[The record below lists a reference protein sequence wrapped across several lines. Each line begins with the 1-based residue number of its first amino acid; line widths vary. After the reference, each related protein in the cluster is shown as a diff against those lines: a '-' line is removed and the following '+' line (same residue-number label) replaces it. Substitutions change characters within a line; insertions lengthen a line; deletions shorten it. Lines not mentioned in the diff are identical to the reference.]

1 VYFPSLMLMAL
12 HEERVQGAERRAWHP
27 AWRWLGR
34 GRARR
39 RPALSARAGADAGQA
54 GLLAAGARS

>member
-12 HEERVQGAERRAWHP
+12 HEERVAGVERRARQP
-27 AWRWLGR
+27 AWRWPGH

-39 RPALSARAGADAGQA
+39 RLELTARTRAGADQA
-54 GLLAAGARS
+54 DFLAAGARS

>member
-1 VYFPSLMLMAL
+1 MYFPSLMLMAL
-12 HEERVQGAERRAWHP
+12 HEERVLRVERRAGHA

-34 GRARR
+34 GRVRR
-39 RPALSARAGADAGQA
+39 RLEPNASPRADAGQA

>member
-1 VYFPSLMLMAL
+1 MYIPSVMLMAL
-12 HEERVQGAERRAWHP
+12 HEERVRDAERRAVHP

-39 RPALSARAGADAGQA
+39 RLALSARTRAGAGQA
-54 GLLAAGARS
+54 GLLAAGAKS

>member
-12 HEERVQGAERRAWHP
+12 HEERVQGVERRAWQP
-27 AWRWLGR
+27 VWRWL

-39 RPALSARAGADAGQA
+39 RPALSARTGAGASQA
-54 GLLAAGARS
+54 GLLACGARS

>member
-12 HEERVQGAERRAWHP
+12 HDERVLGVERRALHP

-39 RPALSARAGADAGQA
+39 RLTLTARTRAGAGQA
-54 GLLAAGARS
+54 GLLAAGAGS

>member
-12 HEERVQGAERRAWHP
+12 HEERVLGVERRAVHP

-39 RPALSARAGADAGQA
+39 RLALSARARADAGQA

>member
-1 VYFPSLMLMAL
+1 MYFPSLMLMAL
-12 HEERVQGAERRAWHP
+12 HEERVRGTERRAWHP
-27 AWRWLGR
+27 ARRWLGR

-39 RPALSARAGADAGQA
+39 RLALSARTRADTGQA